1 MNERIAPLV
10 RPRSPEA
17 GFSLLETLIAAALLL
32 VILIGIL
39 PLFERSRLNLLQGND
54 ATNISN
60 ATVDLDERLL
70 ALPFKNQ
77 VTDIPV
83 GGGTQFVTTD
93 FWLLG
98 RLGGPNGQYEYGD
111 RWVPDMT
118 PYPNDAA
125 LYTRTSTIEQFQLTD
140 LTDDGVLNTPLDA
153 TAPDGQVQLK
163 RFTTDI
169 VNARTGLTYHVVTI
183 QTF

>member
-1 MNERIAPLV
+1 MNERTAPLV

-17 GFSLLETLIAAALLL
+17 GFSLLETLIAAALLVFIL
-32 VILIGIL
+32 VGIL
-39 PLFERSRLNLLQGND
+39 PLFERSRLNLIQGND
-54 ATNISN
+54 STNISN
-60 ATVDLDERLL
+60 ATVDIDERLL
-70 ALPFKNQ
+70 ALPFKNPE
-77 VTDIPV
+77 TDIPA
-83 GGGTQFVTTD
+83 GGGTQLVTTD
-93 FWLLG
+93 FWLSG

-111 RWVPDMT
+111 RWVTDMT
-118 PYPNDAA
+118 AYPNDRA
-125 LYTRTSTIEQFQLTD
+125 LYTRTATIEQFQLTD

-153 TAPDGQVQLK
+153 AAPDGEVQLK